1 MNIDI
6 IAPGI
11 VLKCELLLLMQ
22 SVRGRWIAYCW
33 THWTKSF
40 DFQQIGR
47 HKLTD
52 WDGERSL
59 ESCLGKLL
67 VTGEQK
73 IDFTA
78 LWVKMSPLSSAN
90 VAVGLISLFLG
101 WITLWL
107 SKFNLV
113 LESSV

>member
-1 MNIDI
+1 MSNFGDHRLTL
-6 IAPGI
+6 
-11 VLKCELLLLMQ
+11 VLLSSL
-22 SVRGRWIAYCW
+22 SS
-33 THWTKSF
+33 KSF

-52 WDGERSL
+52 WDGESSL

-78 LWVKMSPLSSAN
+78 LCVKMSPLSSAN

-101 WITLWL
+101 WITL
-107 SKFNLV
+107 
-113 LESSV
+113 